1 MGKDVAIHIKTKNGY
16 VPDDG
21 LGPWV
26 PYRDYYGSV
35 IPDQYVWRT
44 GMRLWAPDYQR
55 GHWPTWLGWLV
66 ELLADN
72 RIEQVR
78 YGSDEDRLEDTVD
91 VSLGMLMAY
100 TKAYIEAGRG
110 REVGE

>member
-16 VPDDG
+16 VPEM
-21 LGPWV
+21 

-44 GMRLWAPDYQR
+44 GMRLWAPDYQC